1 MAELRLRG
9 WCRRRVAIHPPR
21 GDGVEDDDGRLVAWN
36 EDEPPEPI
44 PHDDVAPRWFHPSE
58 ISADIAP
65 ERPKRRGEH
74 RAETVLLR
82 VRSGGASGV
91 GSERRFTTLGLL
103 EAHVDA
109 TYTREIGAVRLI
121 RPAHTAH
128 TAHSAHSAHSAH
140 TSALATFAGAYGA
153 YGADD
158 RPQCPVSGAEFVHL
172 ASEQTELV
180 AQRRWM
186 RRVEVVQG
194 PPDAEAV
201 EAVEAVPLED
211 WLAARG
217 EAIGGAN
224 LAGTRALVWWPADG
238 ACYPCTVERFHN
250 VGGNVGHHGAHAV
263 RYDDGQRETVHL
275 ALQTYAPLEPV
286 PLDEGPEETE
296 GADGGADGGAETQ
309 RNPRIFDRVCW
320 FAARGVETAHGW
332 RRERGRRAGRRTK
345 LAAGNKARG
354 GDRVDGNAPGAN
366 VGAGTPHPNEP
377 PTASPEEGG
386 GKMRR
391 VWSDRGKSPARPETG
406 GNETGMKSR
415 TERNRRTDEIES

>member
-1 MAELRLRG
+1 MLLARYASHAETKGTDAATALSDAD
-9 WCRRRVAIHPPR
+9 VAVLLGESPFSPNHVFFAGPRDGSEDPPR
-21 GDGVEDDDGRLVAWN
+21 ACGDGVEDDDGRLVAWN

-58 ISADIAP
+58 VSADIAP

-128 TAHSAHSAHSAH
+128 SAHSAHSAL
-140 TSALATFAGAYGA
+140 TSALATFAGGYGA

-194 PPDAEAV
+194 PPDAEAD
-201 EAVEAVPLED
+201 AEAVPLED

-309 RNPRIFDRVCW
+309 GDPRIFDRVCW

-354 GDRVDGNAPGAN
+354 GDQRQRESTTSTSTS
-366 VGAGTPHPNEP
+366 GTPAERTPDRV
-377 PTASPEEGG
+377 SGG
-386 GKMRR
+386 G
-391 VWSDRGKSPARPETG
+391 WG
-406 GNETGMKSR
+406 GR
-415 TERNRRTDEIES
+415 